1 MKHAI
6 PLCLAVVVGSPALA
20 WDHTYGNS
28 TQTWTFQGSEI
39 ISYSVT
45 DPIEPEDPERL
56 EVTLWNAQQGQ
67 TTASIE
73 ADLGVG
79 SCPQTLAVAQGN
91 SATTVTLVANLN
103 ATTLNGVTLEQCSRW

>member
-1 MKHAI
+1 MKPAI
-6 PLCLAVVVGSPALA
+6 PLFLALFLGSPAFA
-20 WDHTYGNS
+20 WDHTFGNN
-28 TQTWTFQGSEI
+28 TETWIFQGSEI

-45 DPIEPEDPERL
+45 DPIEQEDPERL

-67 TTASIE
+67 TIALIE

-79 SCPQTLAVAQGN
+79 SCPQTLAAVQGI